1 MPERYLGR
9 LTAPLPGRSQMVRSA
24 AGLGLAV
31 WCAVAVTSGWRAIFQ
46 VRSVELSAT
55 GRELKPGSAVRARIV
70 TSGRAFA
77 HLEVAL
83 VQGAHRE
90 LLASRLVPH
99 NADPPGDPRP
109 QHLSLEVVL
118 APEVLARLQPGPAK
132 LRAVGIGSSQWFRVP
147 PPTVRELRVEI
158 AASPRR
164 PLSDR

>member
-9 LTAPLPGRSQMVRSA
+9 LTTPVTARRKMMRSA

-46 VRSVELSAT
+46 VRSVELSAA
-55 GRELKPGSAVRARIV
+55 GRELKPGSPVRARIV

-77 HLEVAL
+77 HLDVAL

-109 QHLSLEVVL
+109 QRASVEVVL
-118 APEVLARLQPGPAK
+118 APEVLARFKPGPAR

-147 PPTVRELRVEI
+147 PPTVRELPVEI

-164 PLSDR
+164 PLKR